1 MSLWFKKKKKCLLS
15 HDLDTSSFTVC
26 KFPSELCL
34 LPPDFLRAMLFPGFG
49 TSELET
55 LLEGTIWENL
65 GRAFRE
71 IASDLACKISALET

>member
-1 MSLWFKKKKKCLLS
+1 MSTQTCFLLS
-15 HDLDTSSFTVC
+15 SPPGPFSL
-26 KFPSELCL
+26 PRSELCL
-34 LPPDFLRAMLFPGFG
+34 LPPDFLRAMLFPGLG

-71 IASDLACKISALET
+71 ITSDLARKFSALET